1 MEILKEEEEIVMD
14 LATISCNKDR
24 EGCVFFWGGG
34 GWGENPKTDS

>member
-24 EGCVFFWGGG
+24 EGCVFFWGGVG
-34 GWGENPKTDS
+34 GESENGFVI